1 MTRTLL
7 PTAGLLLLLAGPAPG
22 EVKTKT
28 IAYEHDGTKL
38 KGYLAY
44 DNAVKGKRP
53 GVLVVHEWWGL
64 NEFAK
69 KRAEALAKL
78 GYVAFAP
85 DMYGDGKTTEHP
97 KEAKAMADKVREN
110 VKSWRARAAAGLKVL
125 KEQEQTDGKKLAAI
139 GYCFG
144 GSTALQLAYTGE
156 DLSAVVTFHAALPA
170 PSADEAKKIKAKL
183 LICHGAA
190 DPFIPEDAIA
200 KFRKALEGAKAD
212 YQFISYGG
220 AQHSFTVPGIDKVGV
235 KGLSY
240 QERADTRSWRAMQAH
255 FREALGGKK

>member
-1 MTRTLL
+1 MRTFLL
-7 PTAGLLLLLAGPAPG
+7 TAGLGLLLSGPARA

-28 IAYEHDGTKL
+28 IDYEYGGTKL

-44 DNAVKGKRP
+44 DDAVKGKRP

-64 NEFAK
+64 NEYAK

-85 DMYGDGKTTEHP
+85 DMYGNGKTTEHP
-97 KEAKAMADKVREN
+97 KEAREMATKVREN
-110 VKSWRARAAAGLKVL
+110 VKTWRGRAEAGLKVL

-144 GSTALQLAYTGE
+144 GSTVLQLAYTGA
-156 DLSAVVTFHAALPA
+156 DLAAVVTFHAALPA
-170 PSADEAKKIKAKL
+170 ATADEAKKIKAKL
-183 LICHGAA
+183 LICHGAV
-190 DPFIPEDAIA
+190 DPFIPEDAIT
-200 KFRKALEGAKAD
+200 KFKKALEDGKAD
-212 YQFISYGG
+212 YQFVSYGG

-240 QERADTRSWRAMQAH
+240 NERADKRSWRAMQAH